1 MLAVRVFA
9 CDAPAPK
16 CTPSIK
22 LPKRLARL
30 RRNVE
35 SKRIE
40 NFKKIQETIKTAAR
54 EERDAVRDFWRGF
67 FDDEEDVQSEK
78 DAETPETGEDLDE

>member
-9 CDAPAPK
+9 CDTQTPK
-16 CTPSIK
+16 CTPPK

-67 FDDEEDVQSEK
+67 FDDEDATK
-78 DAETPETGEDLDE
+78 DAETPEVGEDLDE

>member
-1 MLAVRVFA
+1 M
-9 CDAPAPK
+9 
-16 CTPSIK
+16 
-22 LPKRLARL
+22 RL
-30 RRNVE
+30 RRNIE

-67 FDDEEDVQSEK
+67 FDDEEDVPSTEN
-78 DAETPETGEDLDE
+78 AETPETREDLDD

>member
-1 MLAVRVFA
+1 MLAIR
-9 CDAPAPK
+9 CCTAPETPK
-16 CTPSIK
+16 CAPPK

-54 EERDAVRDFWRGF
+54 EERDAVRDFWRGI
-67 FDDEEDVQSEK
+67 FDDEEDVPSK
-78 DAETPETGEDLDE
+78 DAETPEAGEDLDE

>member
-9 CDAPAPK
+9 CDVPFPL
-16 CTPSIK
+16 CTPPK
-22 LPKRLARL
+22 LPKRLMRL
-30 RRNVE
+30 RRNIE

-54 EERDAVRDFWRGF
+54 EERAAVRDFWRGF
-67 FDDEEDVQSEK
+67 FDDEEDVPSTEN
-78 DAETPETGEDLDE
+78 AETPETGEDLDD

>member
-9 CDAPAPK
+9 CDVPFPL
-16 CTPSIK
+16 CTPPK

-67 FDDEEDVQSEK
+67 FDDEEEVPATK
-78 DAETPETGEDLDE
+78 DAETGEDLDE

>member
-9 CDAPAPK
+9 CDVPFPLCAPP
-16 CTPSIK
+16 K
-22 LPKRLARL
+22 LPKRLMRL
-30 RRNVE
+30 RRNIE

-54 EERDAVRDFWRGF
+54 EERDAVRDFWLGF
-67 FDDEEDVQSEK
+67 FDDEEDVPSTEN
-78 DAETPETGEDLDE
+78 AETPETREDLDD

>member
-9 CDAPAPK
+9 CDTQTPK
-16 CTPSIK
+16 CAPPK

-67 FDDEEDVQSEK
+67 FDDEEDVPSK
-78 DAETPETGEDLDE
+78 DGETPEAGEDLDE